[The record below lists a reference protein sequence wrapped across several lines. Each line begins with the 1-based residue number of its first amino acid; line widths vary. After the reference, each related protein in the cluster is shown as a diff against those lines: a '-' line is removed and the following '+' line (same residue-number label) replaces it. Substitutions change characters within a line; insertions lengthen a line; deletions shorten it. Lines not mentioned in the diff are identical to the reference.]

1 MKLYTSVFKPLPGTE
16 VMGGRIPA
24 VAANERATAARTLR
38 MRPTVSPARK
48 DNRLGHPRA
57 LSSPSICAP
66 VDRGGPGGGRS
77 HLLLPQLRSQRQEER
92 ILRTLL
98 RQQGRPRR
106 LRAGLVA
113 GLLLRDGLME
123 VAEVERRHALLH
135 LFRRGLRV
143 AVDELENS
151 PAPPHGRLGV
161 EVVRRLR
168 RVLLEHGE
176 RLLRLR
182 DVLSEALRP
191 HGGDPGTAL
200 QPLAAGIRE
209 RLLVGARQGFRR

>member
-1 MKLYTSVFKPLPGTE
+1 ASTGLEELDLRKP
-16 VMGGRIPA
+16 
-24 VAANERATAARTLR
+24 AAREN
-38 MRPTVSPARK
+38 RPGSTCLCRWPLAVG
-48 DNRLGHPRA
+48 RLP
-57 LSSPSICAP
+57 
-66 VDRGGPGGGRS
+66 
-77 HLLLPQLRSQRQEER
+77 LLLEQLRSQRQEER

-161 EVVRRLR
+161 EVV
-168 RVLLEHGE
+168 
-176 RLLRLR
+176 
-182 DVLSEALRP
+182 
-191 HGGDPGTAL
+191 
-200 QPLAAGIRE
+200 
-209 RLLVGARQGFRR
+209 